1 MVVMVSLFK
10 YGDQVSTNLQLAA
23 EFRSQCLDP
32 VAIDRAGAAAEGVIA
47 SIMASIKSR
56 WTHVLQGQEISWR
69 RWATVIA
76 KLNRNVH
83 EAEIARG
90 PPASL
95 VGHFNLVGDSTQDQ
109 VVRVQRNVQMTKSI
123 IRAVRQKVDA
133 LQMNFDVVQTDL
145 ASIKDILQSHLDVAE
160 GLGDDVAIATDT
172 SELVIALSRI
182 PNVPNSDH

>member
-32 VAIDRAGAAAEGVIA
+32 VAIDRAGAAAEGVIT

-83 EAEIARG
+83 EAEM
-90 PPASL
+90 
-95 VGHFNLVGDSTQDQ
+95 H
-109 VVRVQRNVQMTKSI
+109 VV
-123 IRAVRQKVDA
+123 
-133 LQMNFDVVQTDL
+133 LQP
-145 ASIKDILQSHLDVAE
+145 HLS
-160 GLGDDVAIATDT
+160 ATLI
-172 SELVIALSRI
+172 SLVIALKIKLCAFNGTYR
-182 PNVPNSDH
+182 